1 MRVGNE
7 AMVFPLVD
15 CWETSCFAL
24 VGTELAMHLHLQ
36 NTRTSS
42 GNCKS
47 QCCNKRTCRTKGFV
61 EVLASLR
68 SSEEAVGTFFCL
80 LSSCAA
86 VDGEVAL
93 LSRMRETVDGD
104 EGGEGLSNPLPR
116 LTLLIVNEVRC
127 PSAVKTTLGRSAA
140 AG

>member
-1 MRVGNE
+1 MGNE

-24 VGTELAMHLHLQ
+24 VGTELAMHLHLE

-42 GNCKS
+42 WNRK
-47 QCCNKRTCRTKGFV
+47 CCNKRTWRTKGFV

-93 LSRMRETVDGD
+93 LSLMRETVDGD

-116 LTLLIVNEVRC
+116 LTLLIVNDVRC
-127 PSAVKTTLGRSAA
+127 PSAVKTTLGRSAE